1 MGNAALGTYTSSEL
15 YGKRVVLEY
24 RPATEEDG
32 ERIRQAGGIFRAA
45 ADQVQ
50 MVPVLKIDGQVMAEG
65 EAVYLG
71 SSENMRMDVFSGN
84 TSYSSDNRVTA
95 GSVYQFSLD
104 TQSIT
109 PAELEKARLDAEA
122 VKDRVDTDTVYSDEY
137 LGALLKYAGTMYFAQ
152 IDVVNRLLAEADE
165 IVSVRDLSVGIT
177 EYKVQS
183 IRALGRVVGI
193 QEGSLCIDVVMDVHS
208 RTTGN
213 LIPNPET
220 GAGEYMEVLNTFTAE
235 EVNAELKAI
244 NYFEPP
250 YKSNTLVKE
259 LQLIKKS
266 MFVRVYNKVNSKMK
280 GPWIMKAND
289 VAGLTPKEIQ
299 NERSIN

>member
-1 MGNAALGTYTSSEL
+1 MYEYPDALFNYV
-15 YGKRVVLEY
+15 R
-24 RPATEEDG
+24 
-32 ERIRQAGGIFRAA
+32 
-45 ADQVQ
+45 
-50 MVPVLKIDGQVMAEG
+50 
-65 EAVYLG
+65 
-71 SSENMRMDVFSGN
+71 
-84 TSYSSDNRVTA
+84 
-95 GSVYQFSLD
+95 
-104 TQSIT
+104 
-109 PAELEKARLDAEA
+109 
-122 VKDRVDTDTVYSDEY
+122 
-137 LGALLKYAGTMYFAQ
+137 TMYFAQ
-152 IDVVNRLLAEADE
+152 TDVVNRLLAEADE

-266 MFVRVYNKVNSKMK
+266 MFVSVYNKVNSKMK